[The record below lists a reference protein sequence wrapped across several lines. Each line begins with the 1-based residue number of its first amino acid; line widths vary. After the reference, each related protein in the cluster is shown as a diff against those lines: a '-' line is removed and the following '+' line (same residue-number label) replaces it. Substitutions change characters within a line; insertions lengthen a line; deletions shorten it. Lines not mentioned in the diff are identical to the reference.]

1 MLEMIELKVRRTLM
15 KLSNKYL
22 FCLCVLMVVSSFSC
36 ARPAGPSSGANK
48 FKVAFITNNASDFW
62 TIARKGCE
70 QADGELA
77 DVEVEFKI
85 PPDGTAAEQRRIVD
99 DLLAKGVSGIAISP
113 VDPTNQTQMIND
125 IAKQVLVVTQDSD
138 APDSN
143 RACYLGTDN
152 VAAGRQAGELIKE
165 ALPQG
170 GKIMVFVGKSDARNA
185 HERYQGIQ
193 EALAGSKVEIIDL
206 RTDDA
211 DRVRAKANVSDTLVK
226 YSDVACL
233 VGLWSYNGPA
243 IINALK
249 DAGKTG
255 QIKVVCFDE
264 EDETLAGVKDGS
276 IYATVVQ
283 QPYEFGYQSVHMLAK
298 ALGGDRSV
306 IPASKQQIVPTL
318 IIKRDG
324 VEEFTAKINRLRGR
338 S

>member
-1 MLEMIELKVRRTLM
+1 M
-15 KLSNKYL
+15 KLSHKL
-22 FCLCVLMVVSSFSC
+22 FSCICVLISLLSFSC
-36 ARPAGPSSGANK
+36 SQPAGPASGPSK
-48 FKVAFITNNASDFW
+48 FKVAFITNNPSDFW

-70 QADGELA
+70 KADAELT

-85 PPDGTAAEQRRIVD
+85 PSDSTAAEQRRIVD
-99 DLLAKGVSGIAISP
+99 DLMAKGVSGIAISP
-113 VDPTNQTQMIND
+113 VDPNNQTQMINE
-125 IAKQVLVVTQDSD
+125 ISKQVLVITQDSD
-138 APDSN
+138 APQSN

-170 GKIMVFVGKSDARNA
+170 GKIMVFVGQSDARNA
-185 HERYQGIQ
+185 QERYQGIK
-193 EALAGSKVEIIDL
+193 ESLAGSKVEIIDL
-206 RTDDA
+206 RTDDTN
-211 DRVRAKANVSDTLVK
+211 RVRAKANVADTLVQ

-243 IINALK
+243 IISALK
-249 DAGKTG
+249 DAGKIG
-255 QIKVVCFDE
+255 QVKVVCFDE

-283 QPYEFGYQSVHMLAK
+283 QPYEFGYQSVQMMAK
-298 ALGGDRSV
+298 ILGGDRSV